1 MQQDIQSYIQ
11 AGQQARDYYNKNTT
25 KSEVKKDKKEKE
37 DDATFATV
45 GKSLGDVIS
54 KSKQPTFGFDKSS
67 GVKIAGA
74 ISNPL
79 QSTLKELSPLH
90 KEYAEMVKV
99 STTFH
104 KQGLEA
110 AKKRLNEFNKGY
122 TLDTDLT
129 NDNYAVIT
137 KPDGKAI
144 VAFRGTD
151 PKAKIRSGLGKGIAY
166 EPLQWIAL
174 QVGTEEIF
182 DDHKLEPIKKKLLS
196 KYRPDQIEHITGYS
210 MGAVKAH
217 RLGDMLGVDTH
228 LYNPF
233 LGKKFFENPKTPNTT
248 HQIIRT
254 TEDPASAVR
263 VFKSKKMPKN
273 VKVESIDP
281 ITTVKMT
288 VKKIHS
294 QAKTDLQAFNA
305 ADNHSLEQFTSDG
318 DRNSLQ
324 RDLDDQI
331 KSRVNK
337 FQDQTR
343 GLSANSAE
351 YQRLQEQMHAELKPT
366 IQLSSQ
372 ENKPL
377 TSRAKMFNSLKPSS
391 VITALAGVAGGA
403 GVDKLISGIESASG
417 IPIDDHITTAVEGG
431 LGALPQETV
440 AKFLGGKIN
449 FARSVRSGVTGAL
462 AQQVTAEATSS
473 LLQTLGADQASAE
486 IVSQTLGGGVGGAVT
501 AGGGAL
507 ARQLAIRLAARA
519 AAFTGGEFAGIAAG
533 AELGSI
539 IPGFGTIIGAGIGA
553 LVSLGFAIF
562 DRESQKNAPITMEEN
577 NYIFGLRE
585 TLASGAD
592 VEEIL
597 KDIDNDLERDRLRTF
612 INDSGYQA
620 SLGNIRLNRQVEER
634 DRMAHGATNEEI
646 ARLNMF
652 IDSEVPGW
660 ESMTN
665 KQRNEAFQRVATD
678 PRNIGFIHQFSKIPV
693 WDENASSR
701 TVDGFG
707 LANYGTFT
715 TTATVIYKAQRD
727 RAREEYIN
735 SPEYIGRQEHL
746 SWLTE
751 KLDNDPDFVGS
762 LSTTDANRRVYEL
775 LNSLAN
781 GTGPDAQIAEDF
793 MTNPAYGGMIPQFD
807 DSGDMILQNHSDGI
821 LISSG
826 NSEQPPPVPV
836 PENLYQD
843 ILSARSGSKGIVA
856 KFVNRDSEIQQ
867 MIASGDIDGI
877 NDRIRTLFTERS
889 SVRAFGDAVIYDDAE
904 LPQFN
909 EDGNLVYQRM
919 SEPKPTNHQTPNT
932 EPTPQEEPTP
942 TEPTQEAA
950 PPIPKS

>member
-1 MQQDIQSYIQ
+1 MQQDIQSYVR

-25 KSEVKKDKKEKE
+25 KPEVKKDTKDKE

-54 KSKQPTFGFDKSS
+54 KAKQPTFGFDKSS
-67 GVKIAGA
+67 GVKIAAA

-90 KEYAEMVKV
+90 REYAEMVKI
-99 STTFH
+99 STVFH
-104 KQGLEA
+104 KQGPEA

-129 NDNYAVIT
+129 NDNYAVVK
-137 KPDGKAI
+137 KPDGKII

-151 PKAKIRSGLGKGIAY
+151 PKAKIKSGLGKGIAY

-196 KYRPDQIEHITGYS
+196 KYRPDQIEQITGYS

-217 RLGDMLGVDTH
+217 RLGDMLGVGTH

-233 LGKKFFENPKTPNTT
+233 LGKKFFENPKTPNTK

-254 TEDPASAVR
+254 TEDAASAIR
-263 VFKSKKMPKN
+263 VFKNKKMPKN
-273 VKVESIDP
+273 VKVESVDP

-318 DRNSLQ
+318 DRSSLQ

-351 YQRLQEQMHAELKPT
+351 YQRLQEQMIDDLKPT
-366 IQLSSQ
+366 LKLSSQ

-449 FARSVRSGVTGAL
+449 FARSIRSGVTGAL

-519 AAFTGGEFAGIAAG
+519 AAFTGGEFAGIAMG
-533 AELGSI
+533 AELGSF
-539 IPGFGTIIGAGIGA
+539 IPGFGTLIGAGIGA

-562 DRESQKNAPITMEEN
+562 DHESRKNAPVTMEEN

-597 KDIDNDLERDRLRTF
+597 KDIDDDLERDRLRTF
-612 INDSGYQA
+612 INDPGYQA
-620 SLGNIRLNRQVEER
+620 SLGAIRLNRQVDER
-634 DRMAHGATNEEI
+634 DRIAHGATNQEI

-652 IDSEVPGW
+652 IDSEMPGW

-665 KQRNEAFQRVATD
+665 KQRNEEFQKVASD

-693 WDENASSR
+693 WDENASSQ

-707 LANYGTFT
+707 LAWYGTME

-727 RAREEYIN
+727 RAREEYIR

-781 GTGPDAQIAEDF
+781 GTGSDAQIAEDF
-793 MTNPAYGGMIPQFD
+793 MTNPAYAGMIPQFD

-826 NSEQPPPVPV
+826 NSEQPPPLPV

-856 KFVNRDSEIQQ
+856 KFVNKDSEIQQ

-889 SVRAFGDAVIYDDAE
+889 SVRAFGDAAIYDDPE

-942 TEPTQEAA
+942 PEPTQEAA

>member
-1 MQQDIQSYIQ
+1 MQQDIQSYIR

-263 VFKSKKMPKN
+263 VFKNKKMPKN

-403 GVDKLISGIESASG
+403 AVDKLIGGIESASG

-562 DRESQKNAPITMEEN
+562 DRESRKNAPITMEEH
-577 NYIFGLRE
+577 NYIHNLRE
-585 TLASGAD
+585 MLAGGAD
-592 VEEIL
+592 PEEIL

-612 INDSGYQA
+612 INDSSYQA
-620 SLGNIRLNRQVEER
+620 SLSDIRMSTQLQERER
-634 DRMAHGATNEEI
+634 DIFGATLEEVNTLGVFAYDNI
-646 ARLNMF
+646 
-652 IDSEVPGW
+652 PGFDY
-660 ESMTN
+660 MTN
-665 KQRNEAFQRVATD
+665 KEKNQAFTRLASD
-678 PRNIGFIHQFSKIPV
+678 PGFSNFINRFSVLPH
-693 WDENASSR
+693 WDEDDSTIPTQYKPR
-701 TVDGFG
+701 
-707 LANYGTFT
+707 
-715 TTATVIYKAQRD
+715 ATVLYKGQRD
-727 RAREEYIN
+727 RAREEYTS
-735 SPEYIGRQEHL
+735 SPEYLGRQEHL
-746 SWLTE
+746 SWLSDL
-751 KLDNDPDFVGS
+751 LDNDPDFVGS
-762 LSTTDANRRVYEL
+762 VSTTDANRRVYEL
-775 LNSLAN
+775 LNEMAN
-781 GTGPDAQIAEDF
+781 GTGSDAQIAEDF
-793 MTNPAYGGMIPQFD
+793 MTNPAYAGMVPQFD

-942 TEPTQEAA
+942 TEPTEEAA